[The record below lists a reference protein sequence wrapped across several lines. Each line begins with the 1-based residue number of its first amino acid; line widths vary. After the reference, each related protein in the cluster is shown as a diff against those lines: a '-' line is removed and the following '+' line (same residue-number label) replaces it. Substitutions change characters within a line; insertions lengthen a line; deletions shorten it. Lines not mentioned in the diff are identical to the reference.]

1 MVFHQYL
8 RLVSQRFRRD
18 TSVLT
23 GTNVFREI
31 RSFNEPF
38 VAMWTSEWF
47 LAIVCPLIISQVIDR
62 SSRY

>member
-8 RLVSQRFRRD
+8 RLVTQRSRRD

-23 GTNVFREI
+23 GPNVFREI
-31 RSFNEPF
+31 RSFDEPF

-47 LAIVCPLIISQVIDR
+47 LAIVCPLIVSEVLDH